1 METGNGNWFGSV
13 DVHKYRMLVML
24 MNLGIIKAVFHG
36 DEFDENGKVT
46 VYVEF

>member
-1 METGNGNWFGSV
+1 MITENSNWYGKV
-13 DVHKYRMLVML
+13 DVHNYRMLVML

-36 DEFDENGKVT
+36 DEFDEDGMVT